1 MKTAVCPRCEREC
14 DRREGSY
21 YVCVDCRWR
30 WTVSLT
36 GKVYVQAAWQQL
48 SAPDADTRDYM
59 AHRLLDSIDGLS
71 QKLASLWPAA
81 SLADDRAVLGQ
92 AGFTPHELE
101 RLRKARDA
109 TLAGYFNE
117 GVPLASLRS
126 QAHSMP
132 HADEGDQPTV

>member
-36 GKVYVQAAWQQL
+36 GKVYVQAAWHQL
-48 SAPDADTRDYM
+48 SLPDLDAREYM

-109 TLAGYFNE
+109 TLAGYFND
-117 GVPLASLRS
+117 GVPLSSL
-126 QAHSMP
+126 HSESIP
-132 HADEGDQPTV
+132 LPPADDSHQPTV

>member
-21 YVCVDCRWR
+21 FVCVDCRWR

-48 SAPDADTRDYM
+48 SPPDADRREYM
-59 AHRLLDSIDGLS
+59 ARRLLGSVDGLS

-92 AGFTPHELE
+92 AGFMPHELE

-117 GVPLASLRS
+117 GLPLSSLRS
-126 QAHSMP
+126 EAILLP
-132 HADEGDQPTV
+132 PADDSDQSTF